1 MNFCYLDKVK
11 ISSFN
16 QSKHVYV
23 YINVYMC
30 ICIYVTMCICVAIQ
44 VCINEYIYI
53 YLCATVLCF
62 AKVVHKSFSCISFLA
77 FSQARYAITLCNV
90 PSLQNGYICFLT
102 VFVYLF
108 ITTRRSRMDLAKRHS
123 LIDKLWGIRKVCLS
137 TKHGWHLVSKSDL
150 RQNQRGLQ

>member
-30 ICIYVTMCICVAIQ
+30 ICIYVTMCICVAIY
-44 VCINEYIYI
+44 VCVNEYIYI
-53 YLCATVLCF
+53 CVQLFCALLKLFINHFLVLVSLF
-62 AKVVHKSFSCISFLA
+62 